1 MEELDT
7 FTEGKQPGLRTCI
20 NTNTTSSNDTC
31 VNGND
36 GPMRVL
42 SSPRNVDTS
51 NVENTEYSSIGQNPD
66 ICQNDNAVDT
76 DIDESNY
83 ASTSVSSRSDSSSV
97 CEQNVQN
104 REKVPVSEVEK
115 AISVA
120 ALLQHGSQ
128 EQPQGHPDHYSDSNE
143 EGYDS
148 EDEAKEINDSKL
160 LEFMLQN
167 SQSQEDFHHQ
177 YDQLATSVQ
186 ESSVEKVQSE
196 QRLSDLDISNL
207 NVSTNIDNVNLSNS
221 ISEQSSQSEK
231 QCWVCFAS
239 EEDDTSAV
247 WTSPCRLVFLFRKY

>member
-1 MEELDT
+1 MMLA
-7 FTEGKQPGLRTCI
+7 
-20 NTNTTSSNDTC
+20 
-31 VNGND
+31 
-36 GPMRVL
+36 
-42 SSPRNVDTS
+42 SPRNLETS
-51 NVENTEYSSIGQNPD
+51 NVENAEYSSIGQNPD

-104 REKVPVSEVEK
+104 REKVPVSDVEK

-177 YDQLATSVQ
+177 YDQLTSSLQDVEALQ
-186 ESSVEKVQSE
+186 NGYIRCVYSVG
-196 QRLSDLDISNL
+196 
-207 NVSTNIDNVNLSNS
+207 
-221 ISEQSSQSEK
+221 
-231 QCWVCFAS
+231 
-239 EEDDTSAV
+239 
-247 WTSPCRLVFLFRKY
+247 